1 MNDDQ
6 PIDDFATA
14 LTPMTEDELFA
25 TLARLERASENRS
38 GSAGDDS
45 AQAETLARIALIEEE
60 VERRYPGQ
68 LLAPYRAWKSR
79 DPLLG

>member
-1 MNDDQ
+1 MTDQ
-6 PIDDFATA
+6 PIDAFAAA
-14 LTPMTEDELFA
+14 LSPMTEDELFTA
-25 TLARLERASENRS
+25 LSRLERESEKGS
-38 GSAGDDS
+38 GVEGDGS
-45 AQAETLARIALIEEE
+45 PQAETLARIALVEEE